1 MWHNR
6 PVFRTRITRAST
18 IGGHDVRNLII
29 SKLILVSLL
38 FGGGVQAQTL
48 KGSAA
53 SINKQYR
60 AAVGYGYAFVDNAR
74 SVQNYI
80 KPGHLERVN
89 PGPHLVLHDV
99 SYPYAVPATRAFLGR
114 LSQQYHYSCGE
125 KLTVTS
131 LLRPRDRQPS
141 NSVARSVHPSGMAVD
156 LRIPR
161 TGKCREWLERT
172 LLSLE
177 KQGAV
182 DVTRERYPPH
192 YHVAVFSKNTETRIA
207 ANSGTRESYVA
218 AGNVAQGNVAQA
230 YKVRRGDTLSGI
242 ASRAGVAINQLR
254 AANGLRGNLIHA
266 GQTLKIPSSGTRGA
280 SAQEVAAV
288 SEFTHRVSRGE
299 TLWRI
304 ANRYGTS
311 VENLRRTNRHAGDS
325 LQVGQVL
332 RISRG

>member
-1 MWHNR
+1 
-6 PVFRTRITRAST
+6 
-18 IGGHDVRNLII
+18 VRHLVI

-38 FGGGVQAQTL
+38 FGVGVQAQTL

-53 SINKQYR
+53 SINKQHR
-60 AAVGYGYAFVDNAR
+60 AALSYGYAFVDRAR

-80 KPGHLERVN
+80 RPGQLERVS
-89 PGPHLVLHDV
+89 PGPHMALHDV
-99 SYPYAVPATRAFLGR
+99 SYPYAVPATKAFLSR
-114 LSQQYHYSCGE
+114 LGQQYHYTCGE

-141 NSVARSVHPSGMAVD
+141 NSVARSVHPTGMAVD

-161 TGKCREWLERT
+161 TAKCRDWLERT

-177 KQGAV
+177 RQGAV

-192 YHVAVFSKNTETRIA
+192 YHVAVFNK
-207 ANSGTRESYVA
+207 NSGSRLAATSGSRESYVA
-218 AGNVAQGNVAQA
+218 QGTVVQGRVAQGKVAQGSVAQA
-230 YKVRRGDTLSGI
+230 YKVRRGDTLTRI
-242 ASRAGVAINQLR
+242 ATRAGVAINQLR

-266 GQTLKIPSSGTRGA
+266 GQTLKIPASGTRGA
-280 SAQEVAAV
+280 AQEVAAV
-288 SEFTHRVSRGE
+288 SEVTHRVSRGE

-311 VENLRRTNRHAGDS
+311 VENLRRTNRHTGDS

-332 RISRG
+332 KISRG